1 MEYFLG
7 ILGNEYLFFI
17 RPYTVHLM
25 IGISYKK
32 AQQLNK
38 FVIMLDFNTGMKSKF
53 SIFLKFSN
61 TWVAKTSNKAMILSY
76 DIHIY

>member
-1 MEYFLG
+1 MEYLLG

-25 IGISYKK
+25 IGISDKT

-38 FVIMLDFNTGMKSKF
+38 FVIMLDFNTGMKSTF

-61 TWVAKTSNKAMILSY
+61 TWTAKTSNKAMILSY

>member
-1 MEYFLG
+1 MEYFWG

-25 IGISYKK
+25 IGISDKK

-38 FVIMLDFNTGMKSKF
+38 FVIMLEFHTGMKSKL
-53 SIFLKFSN
+53 SIFFYFLEYLGSKNLK
-61 TWVAKTSNKAMILSY
+61 
-76 DIHIY
+76 